1 MKAYKEKQYLVF
13 KFEDGKDVRYDLSNG
28 QTLGKSGK
36 PVKDICTQLRGYDIL
51 SVINSFEDENYRNF
65 LKFVDSRVN
74 RSTAIQSSYY
84 RRGRRVDK
92 VRNVGSFLSR
102 IRSFS
107 NYEQFFACGIKDME
121 YAHDWDISKIPKG
134 LLKLCRENN
143 IKLTQKL
150 RDAYIQKPNDF
161 NNVMNMD
168 FYSLSKND
176 VLNVLIDSASS
187 SYYYRM
193 PLVRDLVDNYN
204 YKIQSLFT
212 YFDNLITYEAL
223 DGIYNVLREFHDYV
237 TMVSR
242 ISPKYE
248 KYPKN
253 FLTTHKIACRNYN
266 RLKEHFEEL
275 DFQKRID
282 KTLEY
287 ACGDYK
293 FVYPE
298 TTQDIKDEAV
308 QQNNCVASYIK
319 RVIDGQCHILFMRR
333 KDDLTHSLVTIEVRD
348 NKIVQAKGKFNRDV
362 TSEEQEAI
370 DKWNKKFE
378 KKEEEAA

>member
-28 QTLGKSGK
+28 QTIGKSGR
-36 PVKDICTQLRGYDIL
+36 PVKDICTQLRGYNIL

-74 RSTAIQSSYY
+74 RSTAYGY
-84 RRGRRVDK
+84 NWRGGTRVDK
-92 VRNVGSFLSR
+92 IRNVGSFLSH
-102 IRSFS
+102 IRYYS
-107 NYEQFFACGIKDME
+107 NYEQFFACGIKNIE
-121 YAHDWDISKIPKG
+121 AGYGWDISKMPKG
-134 LLKLCRENN
+134 LLKLCRDND

-150 RDAYIQKPNDF
+150 YEAYVKDPNVF
-161 NNVMNMD
+161 NNVINMN
-168 FYSLSKND
+168 FYSLNKNE
-176 VLNVLIDSASS
+176 VLNVLIDATTQQH
-187 SYYYRM
+187 YYIT
-193 PLVRDLVDNYN
+193 PPIKDLIDNYN

-212 YFDNLITYEAL
+212 YCDNLITYEAL
-223 DGIYNVLREFHDYV
+223 DGLYNVLREFHDYV
-237 TMVSR
+237 AMVSK

-266 RLKEHFEEL
+266 RLKEHFEEM

-287 ACGDYK
+287 TCDDYK
-293 FVYPE
+293 FIYPT
-298 TTQDIKDEAV
+298 TTQDIKDEAM

-319 RVIDGQCHILFMRR
+319 KVIDGQCHILFMRK
-333 KDDLTHSLVTIEVRD
+333 KDDLDHSLVTIEVRD

-362 TSEEQEAI
+362 TNEELEAI
-370 DKWNKKFE
+370 NKWNKKFE
-378 KKEEEAA
+378 KKEEKAA